1 MFLALGDT
9 EGLGSAPT
17 RLTQAPASPS
27 LRHFPGRSAANLESP
42 VLWGSIC
49 NPGVSHGPSPERCSS
64 SLTALGAGLV
74 RTGTSG
80 VSQGQRLLLGDP
92 SPTDMGNRYQWD
104 ALTVQT
110 QLKELPCPALR

>member
-9 EGLGSAPT
+9 GGLGSAPT

-49 NPGVSHGPSPERCSS
+49 NPGPRPEWCSS
-64 SLTALGAGLV
+64 SLTAVGAGLV

-92 SPTDMGNRYQWD
+92 SPTDIGNRYQWD

-110 QLKELPCPALR
+110 QLKELPCPVLR